1 MNDNELV
8 NTRIIDAPREKVFE
22 AWTDQAHIGEWFG
35 PDGFIT
41 TTESM
46 DVRPGGEWRFIMK
59 GPDGTAYNSLIKY
72 VEVQKPE
79 RLVLAYNATPEHS
92 LKEFS
97 AEVTFEDLGG
107 KTKLTL
113 RHIFLNAEER
123 VKQEGIGA
131 VEGGNQTLNRLEAY
145 LTKST

>member
-1 MNDNELV
+1 MNDNELI

-35 PDGFIT
+35 PDGFT
-41 TTESM
+41 TTTQHM
-46 DVRPGGEWRFIMK
+46 DVRPGGEWRSIMT
-59 GPDGTAYNSLIKY
+59 GPDGTEYKNIIKY
-72 VEVQKPE
+72 LEVQKPE
-79 RLVLAYNATPEHS
+79 RLLLAYNDTPEHN

-97 AEVTFEDLGG
+97 AEVTFEDAGEG

-123 VKQEGIGA
+123 MKQEGIGA
-131 VEGGNQTLNRLEAY
+131 VEGGNQTLNRLEKY
-145 LTKST
+145 LAK